1 MLNIFGLKLENYP
14 LPLCIEGSS
23 FNEDKDSL

>member
-1 MLNIFGLKLENYP
+1 MLNIFGLKLENCP